1 MVSDAP
7 TEDAAGGK
15 RPAGEGWFVVNA
27 REAEW
32 IRNEKFGACVT
43 FEGAQAGLR
52 RSPRFTQLGIN
63 IQVMWPG
70 QPNGYYHSEED
81 QEDFLVLSGECLLL
95 IEGEERRLK
104 AWDFVHC
111 PPRTEHVFVGSG
123 NGPCV
128 FVGVGARHADEGLLY
143 PVSVLALRHGAG
155 VTEEATSG
163 KVAYAGTRETKPG
176 PCPAGL
182 LAGT

>member
-1 MVSDAP
+1 MVPEAP
-7 TEDAAGGK
+7 MENAPGGK
-15 RPAGEGWFVVNA
+15 KPAGEGWFVVNA
-27 REAEW
+27 REAQW
-32 IRNEKFGACVT
+32 IHNEKFGASMT
-43 FEGAQAGLR
+43 FEG
-52 RSPRFTQLGIN
+52 SPRLGEPARFTQLGIN

-95 IEGEERRLK
+95 IQGEERRLK

-123 NGPCV
+123 DGPCV
-128 FVGVGARHADEGLLY
+128 FVGVGARHADGGLLY
-143 PVSVLALRHGAG
+143 PVSMLALRHGAG
-155 VTEEATSG
+155 MTEEATSG
-163 KVAYAGTRETKPG
+163 EVAYAGTPETKPG